1 MNTNNGRQ
9 TIVLA
14 LTTVSLL
21 VSGCSPTPDVLP
33 DQAGGS
39 VADQKPGENARAAKM
54 ERALG
59 FVYKLYRGS
68 AWNILSHASDDWR
81 KIGRAHV

>member
-1 MNTNNGRQ
+1 MMNTNNGRQ
-9 TIVLA
+9 TLVLA
-14 LTTVSLL
+14 LTAVSLL

-68 AWNILSHASDDWR
+68 AR
-81 KIGRAHV
+81 RRRRCG